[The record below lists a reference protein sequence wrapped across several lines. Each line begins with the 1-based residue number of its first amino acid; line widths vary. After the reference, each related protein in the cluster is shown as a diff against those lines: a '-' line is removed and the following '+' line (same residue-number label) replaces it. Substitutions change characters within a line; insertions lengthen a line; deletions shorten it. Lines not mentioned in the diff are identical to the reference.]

1 MSHLRYE
8 GLPPRLPA
16 DLAARPEER
25 ALARALARWVL
36 AHGGSASLSELAAR
50 TVLVEQGGHT
60 ALLMDDAPERARV
73 ASESLVGDGT
83 TQTPFVLD
91 ADGRF
96 YLWRNFAHEGEVAAR
111 VAALRAAATPLP
123 MAPAELAA
131 LFPDGDPARDGAQRA
146 AVDAVGGRRL
156 FLLTGGP
163 GTGKTTT
170 VLRMLLRLLR
180 DGIAARD
187 GIAIAAPTGK
197 AAQRLVQSVRQEAM
211 RLREALPDDWAPYF
225 DALGSGEALT
235 VHRLL
240 GWSPRR
246 HAFQR
251 GPESPIDAG
260 IVVVDE
266 ASMLDLAQLRA
277 LLRALRPG
285 ATLVLVGDADQLDS
299 VGAGAVL
306 GDIVAVLE
314 AEGAADLVRLR
325 HSFRADTRLL
335 PVNEAVRNGDAAAL
349 DTALSAAGDQA
360 HVRAVEDTATLA
372 RVLRRWAD
380 TLADDA
386 PPAPLPAD
394 ELAPGAALDALRRL
408 AGRQLLCALREGA
421 FGAIALNEAIERR
434 LRQRWSVPADA
445 SWFPGR
451 VVMVTRNDYGSGLFN
466 GDVGLCLRGADGE
479 LRVWFEAA
487 EGGARSFAPG
497 ALPAHAPA
505 WALTIHKS
513 QGSEYG
519 EVAVLLP
526 PDPDH
531 RILSRQL
538 LYTALSRARHSVEI
552 WGPRASLENA
562 LAKRIER
569 AGGLVSRLYGMTPG

>member
-1 MSHLRYE
+1 MNHLPYD
-8 GLPPRLPA
+8 GTPPRLPA
-16 DLAARPEER
+16 DAAARPEER

-36 AHGGSASLSELAAR
+36 AHGGSAFLSELAAQA
-50 TVLVEQGGHT
+50 VLAEQAGHT
-60 ALLMDDAPERARV
+60 ALPVDRAACERLGTEA
-73 ASESLVGDGT
+73 LVGDGQR
-83 TQTPFVLD
+83 QTPFVLD
-91 ADGRF
+91 AGDRF
-96 YLWRNFAHEGEVAAR
+96 YLWRNFAHESEVAER
-111 VAALRAAATPLP
+111 LLALRAAATPLAIDP
-123 MAPAELAA
+123 DALAG
-131 LFPDGDPARDGAQRA
+131 LFPGGDPARDGAQRA
-146 AVDAVGGRRL
+146 AVAAVGGRGL

-197 AAQRLVQSVRQEAM
+197 AAQRLVQSVRQEAA
-211 RLREALPDDWAPYF
+211 RLREALPADWTPHF
-225 DALGSGEALT
+225 EALATGEALT

-246 HAFQR
+246 NAWLR
-251 GPESPIDAG
+251 GPESPILAG

-266 ASMLDLAQLRA
+266 ASMLDLSQLRA

-306 GDIVAVLE
+306 ADLVAVLE
-314 AEGAADLVRLR
+314 AEGAPDLVRLR

-335 PVNEAVRNGDAAAL
+335 PVNEAVRAGDPVALAAAL
-349 DTALSAAGDQA
+349 AAAGDQA
-360 HVRAVEDTATLA
+360 RVRPVEDTAALA

-380 TLADDA
+380 GLAEASA
-386 PPAPLPAD
+386 PATLPAGD
-394 ELAPGAALDALRRL
+394 AAAPAAAQALRQL
-408 AGRQLLCALREGA
+408 AARQLLCALREGP
-421 FGAIALNEAIERR
+421 FGALALNEAIERR
-434 LRQRWSVPADA
+434 LRQRWDVPADA
-445 SWFPGR
+445 AWFPGR

-466 GDVGLCLRGADGE
+466 GDIGLCLRGGDGE

-487 EGGARSFAPG
+487 DGGARAVAAG
-497 ALPAHAPA
+497 ALPAHATA
-505 WALTIHKS
+505 WAITIHKS

-526 PDPDH
+526 PDPEH

-538 LYTALSRARHSVEI
+538 LYTALSRARHAVEI
-552 WGPRASLENA
+552 WGPQASLENA
-562 LAKRIER
+562 LARAVPR
-569 AGGLVSRLYGMTPG
+569 AGGLRDRLAR

>member
-1 MSHLRYE
+1 MSHLRYD
-8 GLPPRLPA
+8 GLPPRLPV

-36 AHGGSASLSELAAR
+36 AHGGSALLSELAAR
-50 TVLVEQGGHT
+50 AVLAEQAGHT
-60 ALLMDDAPERARV
+60 ALRV
-73 ASESLVGDGT
+73 DHDECAALATEPLVGDG
-83 TQTPFVLD
+83 QRQAPFVLD
-91 ADGRF
+91 TGGRF
-96 YLWRNFAHEGEVAAR
+96 YLWRNYAHEGEVADR
-111 VAALRAAATPLP
+111 ITALRAAASPLP
-123 MAPAELAA
+123 MAAGDLAA
-131 LFPDGDPARDGAQRA
+131 LFPGGDPARDGAQRA

-197 AAQRLVQSVRQEAM
+197 AAQRLVQSVRQEAA
-211 RLREALPDDWAPYF
+211 RLRQVLPADWLPYF
-225 DALGSGEALT
+225 DALAAGEALT

-246 HAFQR
+246 NAYQR
-251 GPESPIDAG
+251 GPDSPIDAG

-266 ASMLDLAQLRA
+266 ASMLDLSQLRA

-306 GDIVAVLE
+306 GDLVAVLE
-314 AEGAADLVRLR
+314 GEGAADLVRLR

-335 PVNEAVRNGDAAAL
+335 PVNEAVRAGDAPALDAAL
-349 DTALSAAGDQA
+349 AAAGDQA
-360 HVRAVEDTATLA
+360 RVRPVEDAAALA

-380 TLADDA
+380 GLADASA
-386 PPAPLPAD
+386 PVPLPA
-394 ELAPGAALDALRRL
+394 AGAAPAAALAALRRL

-421 FGAIALNEAIERR
+421 FGALALNDAIERR
-434 LRQRWSVPADA
+434 LRQRWDVPADVA
-445 SWFPGR
+445 WFAGR
-451 VVMVTRNDYGSGLFN
+451 VIMVTRNDYGSGLFN

-479 LRVWFEAA
+479 LRVWFEAPDG
-487 EGGARSFAPG
+487 EARAFAPG
-497 ALPAHAPA
+497 ALPAHAAA
-505 WALTIHKS
+505 WAITIHKS

-526 PDPDH
+526 PDPEH

-538 LYTALSRARHSVEI
+538 LYTALSRARHAVEI
-552 WGPRASLENA
+552 WGSRASLDNA
-562 LAKRIER
+562 LARAVPR
-569 AGGLVSRLYGMTPG
+569 AGGLRDRLAR

>member
-1 MSHLRYE
+1 MSHLRYD
-8 GLPPRLPA
+8 GPPPRLPA
-16 DLAARPEER
+16 DLTARPEER
-25 ALARALARWVL
+25 ALARVLARWVL
-36 AHGGSASLSELAAR
+36 AHGGSPALSELAAR
-50 TVLVEQGGHT
+50 AVLAEQAGHT
-60 ALLMDDAPERARV
+60 ALLIEPGAESGRLAT
-73 ASESLVGDGT
+73 ESLVGDGA

-91 ADGRF
+91 ANDRF
-96 YLWRNFAHEGEVAAR
+96 YLWRNYAHEGEVAAR
-111 VAALRAAATPLP
+111 ITALREAATPLP
-123 MAPAELAA
+123 MAAGELDA
-131 LFPDGDPARDGAQRA
+131 LFPGGDPARDGAQRA

-197 AAQRLVQSVRQEAM
+197 AAQRLVQSVRQEAA
-211 RLREALPDDWAPYF
+211 RLRAALPADWSPYFEALAD
-225 DALGSGEALT
+225 GEALT

-246 HAFQR
+246 QAFLR
-251 GPESPIDAG
+251 GPEAPIDAG

-266 ASMLDLAQLRA
+266 ASMLDLSQLRA

-306 GDIVAVLE
+306 GDLVAVLE

-335 PVNEAVRNGDAAAL
+335 PVNEAVRAGDPAAL
-349 DTALSAAGDQA
+349 EAALAAAGDQA
-360 HVRAVEDTATLA
+360 RLRPVEDAAALA

-380 TLADDA
+380 TLADA
-386 PPAPLPAD
+386 AAPAPLPAG
-394 ELAPGAALDALRRL
+394 EGAAPAALDALRRL

-421 FGAIALNEAIERR
+421 FGALALNDAIERR
-434 LRQRWSVPADA
+434 LRQRWDVAADA
-445 SWFPGR
+445 AWFAGR

-487 EGGARSFAPG
+487 DGGARAFAPA
-497 ALPAHAPA
+497 ALPAHEPA
-505 WALTIHKS
+505 WAITIHKS

-526 PDPDH
+526 PDPEH

-538 LYTALSRARHSVEI
+538 LYTALSRARHAVEI

-562 LAKRIER
+562 LAR
-569 AGGLVSRLYGMTPG
+569 AVSRDGGLRDRLAR